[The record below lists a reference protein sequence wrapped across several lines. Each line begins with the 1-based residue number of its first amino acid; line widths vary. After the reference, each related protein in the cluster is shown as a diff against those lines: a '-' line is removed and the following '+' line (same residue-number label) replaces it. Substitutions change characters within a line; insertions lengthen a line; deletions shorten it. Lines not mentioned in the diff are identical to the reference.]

1 MSSSHPLI
9 ADMGIHNPEDVPY
22 FADLGRLFVV
32 HARAEAAMHIL
43 ARKLD
48 PGAPDFSKERIKM
61 LTARIRKTVGAA
73 ESADV
78 NECLTQLKLISTE
91 RDKFAH
97 RFVEYFR
104 GKLQVSNE
112 FSSKQFEKDVFTTQM
127 LSDMMTDCGHI
138 CIRLLRAAGITWPLQ
153 QGILEQL
160 HGPWL
165 YTPEPK

>member
-9 ADMGIHNPEDVPY
+9 ADMGIYKPEDVPY
-22 FADLGRLFVV
+22 FADLGLLFVV

-97 RFVEYFR
+97 RFVEYFS

-112 FSSKQFEKDVFTTQM
+112 FSSKQFEKERVHH
-127 LSDMMTDCGHI
+127 TDAVRHDDG
-138 CIRLLRAAGITWPLQ
+138 LRAH
-153 QGILEQL
+153 L
-160 HGPWL
+160 HQAAACCGNNMA
-165 YTPEPK
+165 TPRRNTRAAPRPVAVHP